1 MSSRGGPLL
10 DQRLHGFH
18 DVTYLARAS
27 LQVEAL
33 SGGRPESSLW
43 TGADVVP
50 GAALGTKDP
59 VLGPALIGVVKR
71 MKVHRSLSHV
81 STCSSR
87 NSRMQTYISFGVAE
101 CSALYLRLRNSA
113 GRQDCTWRTR

>member
-10 DQRLHGFH
+10 DQRLHGIH
-18 DVTYLARAS
+18 DMAHLARAG
-27 LQVEAL
+27 LQVEPFT
-33 SGGRPESSLW
+33 SGRPESGLW

-50 GAALGTKDP
+50 GAALGTEDP
-59 VLGPALIGVVKR
+59 VLGSALIGVVKR
-71 MKVHRSLSHV
+71 VKVHCSLSHD

-87 NSRMQTYISFGVAE
+87 NSKMQMYISFGVAE
-101 CSALYLRLRNSA
+101 CSALNLRRRNSA